1 MFQCVYMCNY
11 VCPIWCAVL
20 FKDAE
25 ERQWW
30 CRENLTHLLTEPYR
44 YHHNALNVN
53 SKSCCSLCSLSKCLK
68 WQMCVYMCVC
78 VSVRTDVI
86 SQDKALFSMPLHVS
100 SSNRRNQLHHNVS
113 FFLVFSPY
121 NIRKYGKVFV
131 SVMKPKL
138 LSCFTKLCKPPSQ
151 LWLFILCISW

>member
-53 SKSCCSLCSLSKCLK
+53 SKSCCSLCSLSESLE
-68 WQMCVYMCVC
+68 WQMCVYTCVC

-86 SQDKALFSMPLHVS
+86 SQDKASP
-100 SSNRRNQLHHNVS
+100 LHHNVR
-113 FFLVFSPY
+113 FFFFPPPH
-121 NIRKYGKVFV
+121 NIRNTFWYYGKVFV
-131 SVMKPKL
+131 SVMQPKL
-138 LSCFTKLCKPPSQ
+138 FFASQ
-151 LWLFILCISW
+151 NFVSHQVSYGYLYFVYLGNILMKK